1 LMDEPFSA
9 VDPVVREDLQTEML
23 RLQSELKKTIV
34 FVTHDIDEAVKL
46 GDHIAVFGPGGRL
59 QQVAAPRDVLA
70 APATDFVA
78 GFVGRDRG
86 YRGLS
91 FRAADEVPLHP
102 VRTAVENELKAL
114 RLELGEWVLVV
125 TDNGTPQ
132 GWIDVTGVEGLRSGR
147 TLAQSTSAGG
157 SLFSPGGDLRQA
169 LDAAIS
175 SPSGIGVAVDGEGA
189 VIGGILGSEVVAKLA
204 DQRRREDE
212 ERNRVAFTEGFGS

>member
-1 LMDEPFSA
+1 M
-9 VDPVVREDLQTEML
+9 
-23 RLQSELKKTIV
+23 
-34 FVTHDIDEAVKL
+34 
-46 GDHIAVFGPGGRL
+46 
-59 QQVAAPRDVLA
+59 
-70 APATDFVA
+70 
-78 GFVGRDRG
+78 
-86 YRGLS
+86 
-91 FRAADEVPLHP
+91 
-102 VRTAVENELKAL
+102 KAL

-204 DQRRREDE
+204 DQRRHEDE